1 MKVKLGKEDALKGL
15 IEKFKAEHSSLI
27 QSAKAAH
34 QAATHE
40 ESKAEDRH
48 DTFAIEASYLAAGQA
63 ARVEELNRTILEFET
78 YLTGTARTEAISIGS
93 LIIFDC
99 DGETNYAFLAHHG
112 GGTKL
117 QINGAS
123 VQVISPTSPLGDE
136 LFGRIKDEEFEIE
149 LRGQLKP
156 YKIIDIS

>member
-1 MKVKLGKEDALKGL
+1 MKLSKEAVLKGF
-15 IEKFKAEHSSLI
+15 IEKFKAEHQALV

-63 ARVEELNRTILEFET
+63 ARVDELDQTIQEFESFLAGSAHHSSISLGDLVT
-78 YLTGTARTEAISIGS
+78 YE
-93 LIIFDC
+93 C
-99 DGETNYAFLAHHG
+99 DGITLHAFLAKNG

-117 QINGAS
+117 QIDGAT

-136 LFGRIKDEEFEIE
+136 LMGRNTGEEFELE
-149 LRGQLKP
+149 LRGITKE
-156 YKIIDIS
+156 YKILS

>member
-1 MKVKLGKEDALKGL
+1 MNPSKEAVIKGF
-15 IEKFKAEHSSLI
+15 IEKFRAEHAALI

-63 ARVEELNRTILEFET
+63 VRVEELDRTIVEFESFLAGTSHHDTITVGDLVT
-78 YLTGTARTEAISIGS
+78 YE
-93 LIIFDC
+93 C
-99 DGETNYAFLAHHG
+99 DGAITHAFLAKNG

-117 QINGAS
+117 TVDGIT

-136 LFGRIKDEEFEIE
+136 LMGRKTGEDFELE
-149 LRGQLKP
+149 LRGQVREYRVLG
-156 YKIIDIS
+156 

>member
-1 MKVKLGKEDALKGL
+1 MKPSKEAVLKGF
-15 IEKFKAEHSSLI
+15 IQKFRDEYNALV

-63 ARVEELNRTILEFET
+63 ARVDELDQTILEFEG
-78 YLTGTARTEAISIGS
+78 YLAGTPNHPTISIGD
-93 LIIFDC
+93 LVTYEC
-99 DGETNYAFLAHHG
+99 DGLVTHAFLAKNG

-117 QINGAS
+117 QINGTT

-136 LFGRIKDEEFEIE
+136 LIGRNTADEFELE
-149 LRGQLKP
+149 LRGNTKE
-156 YKIIDIS
+156 YKILS

>member
-1 MKVKLGKEDALKGL
+1 MKPSKEAVLKGF
-15 IEKFKAEHSSLI
+15 IEKFKAEHAALI

-63 ARVEELNRTILEFET
+63 VRVEELNQTILEFENF
-78 YLTGTARTEAISIGS
+78 LTGTNQHDTITVGDLVTYA
-93 LIIFDC
+93 C
-99 DGETNYAFLAHHG
+99 DGSTTHAFLAKNG

-117 QINGAS
+117 SIDGVT

-136 LFGRIKDEEFEIE
+136 LMGRKLGEEFELE
-149 LRGQLKP
+149 LRGSVRDYRILG
-156 YKIIDIS
+156 

>member
-1 MKVKLGKEDALKGL
+1 MKLSKEAVLKGF
-15 IEKFKAEHSSLI
+15 IEKFKAEHRALV

-63 ARVEELNRTILEFET
+63 VRVEELNQTIVEFEG
-78 YLTGTARTEAISIGS
+78 YFAGTAHHAAISVGD
-93 LIIFDC
+93 LVAYEC
-99 DGETNYAFLAHHG
+99 DGVITHAFLAKNG

-117 QINGAS
+117 QIDGAT

-136 LFGRIKDEEFEIE
+136 LLGRNIQDEFELE
-149 LRGQLKP
+149 LRGITKE
-156 YKIIDIS
+156 YKIVS

>member
-1 MKVKLGKEDALKGL
+1 MKTSKEAVLKGF
-15 IEKFKAEHSSLI
+15 IEKFKAEHAALI
-27 QSAKAAH
+27 RSAKAAH

-63 ARVEELNRTILEFET
+63 VRVEELDRTIVEFESFLAGTSPHDQIAVGDLVT
-78 YLTGTARTEAISIGS
+78 YECEGATTH
-93 LIIFDC
+93 
-99 DGETNYAFLAHHG
+99 AFLAKNG

-117 QINGAS
+117 TLDGVT

-136 LFGRIKDEEFEIE
+136 LMGRKAGEEFELE
-149 LRGQLKP
+149 LRGSVRDYRILG
-156 YKIIDIS
+156 